1 MIDNTIYPNPWYRRL
16 VRPFSVNVGL
26 LLLRLFFG
34 LTLAFGHGQGKVFG
48 DSAQLISGVEGMGFP
63 APAFFAWAA
72 ALSEFLGGILL
83 ALGLGTRVA
92 AVMIACT
99 MIVAAFIAH
108 SADPFGKR
116 ELSLAYLTVAV
127 ALFVAGPGRL
137 SLDNAIFG
145 KGRSAA

>member
-1 MIDNTIYPNPWYRRL
+1 MTDNTMHPNPWYRRL
-16 VRPFSVNVGL
+16 VGPISTSIGL

-34 LTLAFGHGQGKVFG
+34 LSLAFAHGQGKVFG
-48 DSAQLISGVEGMGFP
+48 DTTQLIGGVEGMGFP

-92 AVMIACT
+92 SVMIACT

-108 SADPFGKR
+108 GADPFGKR

-127 ALFVAGPGRL
+127 ALFLTGPGRL

-145 KGRSAA
+145 RGRSMA